1 MELSRF
7 VVLSRYSVLSPS
19 IPLWILGV
27 NVNTIVGVVAMVLYA
42 VTGILLMSLGRRTK
56 DLCIF
61 LLVNICTVL
70 SLFFTFTIFAVVV
83 NLRKEPGTPSGLMV
97 VLVNSLLMLSVT
109 KAPNKEIWQIY
120 KAAMER
126 EVEREM

>member
-70 SLFFTFTIFAVVV
+70 SLFFTFTIFALVV
-83 NLRKEPGTPSGLMV
+83 NLRKEPGTPSGVIV

-120 KAAMER
+120 KAAKER
-126 EVEREM
+126 ERER

>member
-1 MELSRF
+1 M
-7 VVLSRYSVLSPS
+7 LSPS
-19 IPLWILGV
+19 IPLVWILGV
-27 NVNTIVGVVAMVLYA
+27 NV
-42 VTGILLMSLGRRTK
+42 LGRSTKDLFYFVYWPTK

-70 SLFFTFTIFAVVV
+70 SLFFTFTIFALVV
-83 NLRKEPGTPSGLMV
+83 NLRKEPGTPSGVMV

-109 KAPNKEIWQIY
+109 KAPIKEIWQIY